1 MIQRDSSL
9 SKLEF
14 GDCQME
20 KVSKVEFFDSMI
32 EKMSNSRDYTNQ
44 YVEKKQVQISNS
56 VVDVDPNINLA
67 DLGSNYNTFDNC
79 PALVQTPL

>member
-20 KVSKVEFFDSMI
+20 KVSQVEFLDSMI
-32 EKMSNSRDYTNQ
+32 EKMSNSKDYSNQ
-44 YVEKKQVQISNS
+44 YVEKKQVKISNS
-56 VVDVDPNINLA
+56 AVDVDSGINLA
-67 DLGSNYNTFDNC
+67 DLGSNYETLDNC
-79 PALVQTPL
+79 PA